1 MVLGTFGEDSARARE
16 SRYSDP
22 FFPLR
27 NTMQQGPVK
36 RQQTQIVQSQ
46 LNLRDFLCA
55 PWKGALSLRV
65 RIPPGNCRSS
75 R

>member
-1 MVLGTFGEDSARARE
+1 MIVHGRSPRPIWIPANRFGF
-16 SRYSDP
+16 SRHRD
-22 FFPLR
+22 
-27 NTMQQGPVK
+27 TIQAEGVE
-36 RQQTQIVQSQ
+36 RQEGQIVQSR

-65 RIPPGNCRSS
+65 RIPPGSCRSS